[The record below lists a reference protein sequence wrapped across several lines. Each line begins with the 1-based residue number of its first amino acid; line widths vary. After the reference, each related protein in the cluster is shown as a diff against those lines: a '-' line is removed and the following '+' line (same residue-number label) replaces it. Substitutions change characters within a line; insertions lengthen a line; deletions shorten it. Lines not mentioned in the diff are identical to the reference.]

1 MSQPIQ
7 HSVAPPGAS
16 IEARIAGFARGA
28 SVEINIQD
36 LKDIGP
42 SREFLHP
49 GRQIYVS
56 FLPKQTWEQTTE
68 ICRALLQAGFDPVP
82 HIPVRLLTDQQSLDR
97 LVATLVRD
105 EGVRE
110 LLLLAGD
117 YASARGPFDR
127 VEQVLETG
135 VLQKYGL
142 PRASF
147 AGHPEGHPRV
157 PIEEVRRAERAKLLT
172 ASAAGLE
179 VSFVSQFFFEAA
191 PFIQW
196 TRTLR
201 GAGARVRLVA
211 GLAGPARIS
220 TLLKFALR
228 CGAGPSMRALGAR
241 PGSLTR
247 LIADHGPDN
256 LIRDLAQAQCAGEVD
271 LARIHLFCF
280 GGFLRTTEWLQRLEN
295 CADEA

>member
-7 HSVAPPGAS
+7 HPVALPAVSIAS
-16 IEARIAGFARGA
+16 RIAGLARGA
-28 SVEINIQD
+28 SVEINVQD
-36 LKDIGP
+36 LKDIGS

-49 GRQIYVS
+49 GSQIYVS
-56 FLPKQTWEQTTE
+56 FLPKQTWRQTTE
-68 ICRALLQAGFDPVP
+68 VCRALLQAGFDPVP
-82 HIPVRLLTDQQSLDR
+82 HIPVRLLTDQPSLDR

-117 YASARGPFDR
+117 YANARGPFDR

-142 PRASF
+142 PRVSF

-157 PIEEVRRAERAKLLT
+157 PMEEIRRAERAKMLT

-179 VSFVSQFFFEAA
+179 VSFVSQFIFEAA

-196 TRTLR
+196 SRTLR
-201 GAGARVRLVA
+201 AASARVQLVA
-211 GLAGPARIS
+211 GLAGPAKIA

-228 CGAGPSMRALGAR
+228 CGVGPSIRALGAR
-241 PGSLTR
+241 SGSLTR
-247 LIADHGPDN
+247 LIADHAPDN
-256 LIRDLAQAQCAGEVD
+256 VIRDLAQAQCAGEVD

-280 GGFLRTTEWLQRLEN
+280 GGFLRTTQWLQRLEN
-295 CADEA
+295 WADES